1 MKSMLTPF
9 LLALGFCLSGPLS
22 GKKPNILCILV
33 DDLGYSDLSSFGGK
47 DIRTPAI
54 DNLMNSG
61 LRLNQ
66 FYANCTVCTP
76 TRASLMTGRYP
87 DLVGAPGVIRQNQ
100 ESNWGYFNPTGP
112 TLPELMNRAGY
123 HTGMVGKWHL
133 GYEEPN
139 LPNDRGFTFFHG
151 FLGDM
156 MDDYWTHLRGGV
168 NWMRLNK
175 KTITPKGHATEV
187 FSRWAIEYMR
197 KQAKDKTK
205 PFFLYLAYNAP
216 HFPIQPPEDW
226 LKKVQKREPQ
236 LDLKRATNVAFVEHM
251 DHEIGKVLDAVKE
264 LGIARDTLITF
275 SSDNGGSIPHAATND
290 PWRGGKQEH
299 WEGGIRVPTCAVWP
313 GTIPVGQSDELGITM
328 DVLPTFAE
336 IAGVPVENEIEGKSL
351 VPIWLRGKKGD
362 PERTLIWV
370 RREGNFRYQGRA
382 YYAIR
387 EGDWKLLQNHPFEP
401 MQLVNLSKD
410 PAEQNPLPST
420 HPMARKLIGKLM
432 LHLQKSGDMP
442 WQKPSGK

>member
-1 MKSMLTPF
+1 MTQFIVKFILLSAF
-9 LLALGFCLSGPLS
+9 LFQFAATA
-22 GKKPNILCILV
+22 KKPNIVFILV

-54 DNLMNSG
+54 DKLMNSG
-61 LRLNQ
+61 MRMNQ
-66 FYANCTVCTP
+66 FYANCNVCTP

-87 DLVGAPGVIRQNQ
+87 DLVGAPGVIRQNP
-100 ESNWGYFNPTGP
+100 EGNWGYFNPTGP
-112 TLPELMNRAGY
+112 TLPELMNKAGY

-133 GYEEPN
+133 GYEAPN

-187 FSRWAIEYMR
+187 FSRWGIDYITE
-197 KQAKDKTK
+197 QSKDKSK

-236 LDLKRATNVAFVEHM
+236 LELKRATNVAFVEHM
-251 DHEIGKVLDAVKE
+251 DHEIGKVLDTIKK
-264 LGIARDTLITF
+264 LGIAKDTLITF

-313 GTIPVGQSDELGITM
+313 GKIPITQTDEWGITM
-328 DVLPTFAE
+328 DLLPTFAE
-336 IAGVPVENEIEGKSL
+336 IAGVQVRNEIEGQSL
-351 VPIWLRGKKGD
+351 APIWLKGKKGD
-362 PERTLIWV
+362 PNRTLIWV
-370 RREGNFRYQGRA
+370 RREGNSRYQGRA

-401 MQLVNLSKD
+401 MQLVNLKED
-410 PAEQNPLPST
+410 PSEQSPKPAT
-420 HPMARKLIGKLM
+420 HPVARKLIKKLM

-442 WQKPSGK
+442 WQK

>member
-1 MKSMLTPF
+1 MKLIPLVLASTALTLF
-9 LLALGFCLSGPLS
+9 GAQ
-22 GKKPNILCILV
+22 KPNILFIFT
-33 DDLGYSDLSSFGGK
+33 DDHAYQ
-47 DIRTPAI
+47 A
-54 DNLMNSG
+54 
-61 LRLNQ
+61 
-66 FYANCTVCTP
+66 
-76 TRASLMTGRYP
+76 
-87 DLVGAPGVIRQNQ
+87 VGAYDSWLK
-100 ESNWGYFNPTGP
+100 EHCPTPNIDSLARDGMLFEQCYVTNSICGP
-112 TLPELMNRAGY
+112 MRAAIQTGKYSHANGFLVNGNKFDGTQQTFPKLLRKAGY
-123 HTGMVGKWHL
+123 TTAVVGKWHL

-175 KTITPKGHATEV
+175 KTITPKGHATEI
-187 FSRWAIEYMR
+187 FSRWAIEYLR

-226 LKKVQKREPQ
+226 LRKVQKREPQ

-264 LGIARDTLITF
+264 LGIAQDTLITF

-313 GTIPVGQSDELGITM
+313 GTIPVGQSDELAITM
-328 DVLPTFAE
+328 DLLPTFAE
-336 IAGVPVENEIEGKSL
+336 IAGVAVENEIEGKSL

-410 PAEQNPLPST
+410 PAEQNPLPAT

>member
-1 MKSMLTPF
+1 MIHKSFATLFFFICF
-9 LLALGFCLSGPLS
+9 LQSGNAA
-22 GKKPNILCILV
+22 KKPNIISILV

-47 DIRTPAI
+47 DIKTPAI
-54 DNLMNSG
+54 DKLMNSG
-61 LRLNQ
+61 MRMNQ
-66 FYANCTVCTP
+66 FYSNCTVCTP

-87 DLVGAPGVIRQNQ
+87 DLVGAPGVIRQNP
-100 ESNWGYFNPTGP
+100 ESNWGYFNPTGS
-112 TLPELMNRAGY
+112 TLPELMNQAGY

-156 MDDYWTHLRGGV
+156 MDDYWTHLRGGI

-175 KTITPKGHATEV
+175 KTIKPKGHATEI
-187 FSRWAIEYMR
+187 FSRWAIEYME
-197 KQAKDKTK
+197 KQAADKTK

-236 LDLKRATNVAFVEHM
+236 LSLKRATNVAFVEHM
-251 DHEIGKVLDAVKE
+251 DHEIGKVIDAVEK
-264 LGIARDTLITF
+264 LGIAKDTLITF

-290 PWRGGKQEH
+290 PWRGGKQDH

-313 GTIPVGQSDELGITM
+313 GKIPVSHTDELGITM
-328 DVLPTFAE
+328 DLFPTYAE
-336 IAGVPVENEIEGKSL
+336 IAGIKVKNEIEGKSL
-351 VPIWLRGKKGD
+351 APIWLNRKKGD
-362 PERTLIWV
+362 PNRTLIWV

-401 MQLVNLSKD
+401 MQLVNLKED
-410 PAEQNPLPST
+410 PQEQNPKPAN
-420 HPMARKLIGKLM
+420 HPMARKLISKLM

-442 WQKPSGK
+442 WQK